1 MEQCKMR
8 MKYRC
13 LKCGTIFEVDFDVKC
28 PLCGARDWDCVPFH
42 GSMNSHPEQP
52 PEASVPVAGE

>member
-1 MEQCKMR
+1 MR